1 MDLLIEHDPD
11 APLSKVIG
19 RMFGDERPKLSEA
32 EKRERHLLKLGHPA
46 PHMTKLLMDI
56 GQDLVQESTY
66 SDIVHAKNLP
76 ETPKNMETYKQVF
89 YNIYSLMTNILAPKC
104 RVLRFCILLV
114 HSFEQISFYIIYR
127 CIYIVN

>member
-1 MDLLIEHDPD
+1 MNSLQVVDLLIEHDPD

-76 ETPKNMETYKQVF
+76 ETPKNMETYKQVLHDSF
-89 YNIYSLMTNILAPKC
+89 YNLMGDKHL
-104 RVLRFCILLV
+104 
-114 HSFEQISFYIIYR
+114 SS
-127 CIYIVN
+127 

>member
-1 MDLLIEHDPD
+1 MLIEHDPD

-89 YNIYSLMTNILAPKC
+89 RFFFPNFSDEHFNLLRSFFTPILIVLRKYSL
-104 RVLRFCILLV
+104 
-114 HSFEQISFYIIYR
+114 
-127 CIYIVN
+127 